1 MLKLNESFLLGKY
14 KKVFKVV
21 STDGTP
27 IETLFNLMFRENLI
41 DGLLTYSKE
50 EEAVIPKLLLKEGEF
65 TQPQVPFGFGLNS
78 LLKKAVQKYRLNKI
92 AVFGAPCVLDGLN
105 KTQYYGIGCNW
116 TKTAI
121 ALKVGQL
128 CLGNITKSGV
138 RALLLHVNGKDENLK
153 RVFIKGDNLVFQ
165 TENRKVE
172 VPLEVLHKYILSAC
186 RYCLNLSSKGS
197 DITFVQKER
206 KNEGLFIIR
215 SERGWYTVAKLQKRA
230 PGKLKLKGAERE
242 EVENLLKLLR
252 EKVLLN
258 IDSIIDAVEVGLPV
272 PKWSGN
278 KLRKF
283 YRLWNS
289 IDATNFEEE
298 VF

>member
-1 MLKLNESFLLGKY
+1 VLRLDESFLLGKY
-14 KKVFKVV
+14 KKAFKTV
-21 STDGTP
+21 SKEGTP

-50 EEAVIPKLLLKEGEF
+50 KGKVVPKLILREGEF
-65 TQPQVPFGFGLNS
+65 LQPQVPFGFGLNS
-78 LLKKAVQKYRLNKI
+78 LLKKAIQKYRLSKL
-92 AVFGAPCVLDGLN
+92 AVFGTSCVLDGLN

-116 TKTAI
+116 VKTAV

-128 CLGNITKSGV
+128 CLGNITEEGI
-138 RALLLHVNGKDENLK
+138 RALLLHLKGRGEKLK
-153 RVFIKGDNLVFQ
+153 RAFIEERELIFQ
-165 TENRKVE
+165 TDKGKLKI
-172 VPLEVLHKYILSAC
+172 PMEVLHKYILSAC
-186 RYCLNLSSKGS
+186 RYCLNLSSRGS
-197 DITFVQKER
+197 DITYVQKER
-206 KNEGLFIIR
+206 ENEGLFIIR

-230 PGKLKLKGAERE
+230 PGELKLKGAGQE
-242 EVENLLKLLR
+242 EVDSLVSLLR
-252 EKVLLN
+252 EKILLN
-258 IDSIIDAVEVGLPV
+258 IDSIIDRVEIGLPV

-289 IDATNFEEE
+289 IETSDFEEE